1 METQTDPTASNTSSD
16 HPKRT
21 LMTLPVLAGIA
32 YTLAWIV
39 GLAVWP
45 ANLDVAASG
54 AQVLAAYTG
63 HQGQAMLQYFL
74 VEGVAAVA
82 LAGVVLALGRAARR
96 RGAVRL
102 GRVSVAFGVGAAILS
117 LVQCALGLVLAG
129 QLVPSGDAGQAAFV
143 FALISRLDGVKMF
156 GLAALAVAGVG
167 LALRVGVLPRWLGF
181 TGILLAV
188 ALLVSGVGYLLLNT
202 TLALAAAV
210 SLALLLV
217 WVTGAGISLARASR

>member
-1 METQTDPTASNTSSD
+1 METQTDLTASNTTSD
-16 HPKRT
+16 QPMRGLLT
-21 LMTLPVLAGIA
+21 APALAGIA

-39 GLAVWP
+39 GLATWP

-82 LAGVVLALGRAARR
+82 LASVVLALGRAARR

-102 GRVSVAFGVGAAILS
+102 GRVSLAFGFGAANLS

-129 QLVPSGDAGQAAFV
+129 HLVPSGDAGQAAFV